1 MKKMLAVLSLTAL
14 AATAA
19 YAAPGAISGAG
30 VVNSV
35 HDMNVVGDATNN
47 IVADEQG
54 RVCAFCHT
62 PHHAIDP
69 SSGNGYMPLWSHNL
83 SAATSYT
90 QYDSSTFDANTVGAI
105 DQLAGPSRLCMSCHD
120 GTVAPDQHY
129 GNTPAGGGTL
139 FTADGFP
146 GASGAFQIGVANN
159 FGLSNDHPIGF
170 SYSQVQAEE
179 VTTGAAGLNVI
190 DANTIYKNTTKKVL
204 PNLYGPT
211 GIMTCATC
219 HDVHNK
225 DNVVNTLPAGSP
237 LAQPKNYLV
246 YADQNGSQLCLTC
259 HNK

>member
-1 MKKMLAVLSLTAL
+1 MKKILAAVALAALAAL

-19 YAAPGAISGAG
+19 FAAPTAPSGAG
-30 VVNSV
+30 VSLSV
-35 HDMNVVGDATNN
+35 HDMNVVGDASNN

-69 SSGNGYMPLWSHNL
+69 GASDYMPLWSHNL
-83 SAATSYT
+83 SAATSYS
-90 QYDSSTFDANTVGAI
+90 QYDSQTFDAKTVGAI

-129 GNTPAGGGTL
+129 GTTAATGGTM
-139 FTADGFP
+139 FTGDNFT
-146 GASGAFQIGVANN
+146 GATFQIGVANA

-170 SYSQVQAEE
+170 DYTLVQAEE
-179 VTTGAAGLNVI
+179 VTTGSDGLNLI
-190 DANTIYKNTTKKVL
+190 DASTIYTGTAKKVL
-204 PNLYGPT
+204 PNLFGGT
-211 GIMTCATC
+211 IMTCATC

-225 DNVVNTLPAGSP
+225 DNVVNTGATV
-237 LAQPKNYLV
+237 KNYLV

-259 HNK
+259 HKK